1 MQAIPLKNRNANCE
15 RLLKQKPPPRGRKGR
30 GVELTQV
37 MDDAVYL
44 SRCKYTLLP
53 SVTESLKF
61 ILERLADI
69 YPMLQF
75 FPCGNFF
82 HLREI

>member
-30 GVELTQV
+30 GLELTQV

-44 SRCKYTLLP
+44 WVWRHFSA
-53 SVTESLKF
+53 EKF
-61 ILERLADI
+61 RDV
-69 YPMLQF
+69 
-75 FPCGNFF
+75 
-82 HLREI
+82 